1 MPSTEILLAFL
12 ATTAIFAYMP
22 GPAML
27 YAAAQTLARGRFAG
41 LMAALG
47 IHLGGYVHVGAAAAG
62 LSVLFHAVPP
72 LYLAVKIAGA
82 LYLAWL
88 GVTLIRNAGKPA
100 QGGDAPAARTNSARK
115 AFLESITVEVLNPK
129 TAVFFLAFLPQFVDA
144 GAAFPVWMQFLIL
157 GTAVNAMFSSAD
169 LACVLFAASLR
180 SRLARSGRAQKL
192 ARRTGGAILIGL
204 GAHLALQRG

>member
-1 MPSTEILLAFL
+1 MASTEILLAFL
-12 ATTAIFAYMP
+12 VTTAVFAYMP

-27 YAAAQTLARGRFAG
+27 YATAQTLARGRLAG
-41 LMAALG
+41 LMATLG
-47 IHLGGYVHVGAAAAG
+47 IHIGGYVHVLAAAAG

-88 GVTLIRNAGKPA
+88 GLMLIRNAGRPA
-100 QGGDAPAARTNSARK
+100 EGEAPAARTSSARK
-115 AFLESITVEVLNPK
+115 AFLESVTVEVLNPK
-129 TAVFFLAFLPQFVDA
+129 TAVFFLAFLPQFVDP
-144 GAAFPVWMQFLIL
+144 GAAFPVWAQFLIL

-169 LACVLFAASLR
+169 LACVVFAASLR
-180 SRLARSGRAQKL
+180 SRLARSGRAQRL

>member
-1 MPSTEILLAFL
+1 MASTEILLAFL
-12 ATTAIFAYMP
+12 VTTAVFAYMP

-27 YAAAQTLARGRFAG
+27 YATAQTLARGRLAG
-41 LMAALG
+41 LMATLG
-47 IHLGGYVHVGAAAAG
+47 IHIGGYVHVLAAAAG

-88 GVTLIRNAGKPA
+88 GLMLIRNAGRPA
-100 QGGDAPAARTNSARK
+100 EGEAPAGRTSSARK
-115 AFLESITVEVLNPK
+115 AFLESVTVEVLNPK
-129 TAVFFLAFLPQFVDA
+129 TAVFFLAFLPQFVDP
-144 GAAFPVWMQFLIL
+144 GAAFPVWAQFLIL

-169 LACVLFAASLR
+169 LACVVFAASLR
-180 SRLARSGRAQKL
+180 SRLARSGRAQRL